1 MIIIILNFLIFGIKS
16 KSQIFVLM
24 VSKSEP
30 DKIHSVILRVLIF

>member
-16 KSQIFVLM
+16 KSRIFVLM

-30 DKIHSVILRVLIF
+30 DKIHSVIIIEY